1 MSRESSFECA
11 SRDKDKQEGWDFT
24 ALKKMINSMHLPSSA
39 VVLALGD
46 TLECNPRCAARSY
59 LYALAVSPK
68 ERKDTEVLVI
78 RIVSLKSFLHL

>member
-11 SRDKDKQEGWDFT
+11 NRDKDKQEDWDFT

-59 LYALAVSPK
+59 LYVLGCVTQ
-68 ERKDTEVLVI
+68 RK
-78 RIVSLKSFLHL
+78 KSH